1 MSILEG
7 LFLFCVFSLLAYIVV
22 KVSSL
27 TKKVE
32 EHVSYFDASP
42 SGISQASWEMC
53 GHACNL
59 LLWRG
64 DLIEIAIELSEDGR
78 EGVSCCYNLDR
89 GTADFVTDSGVVIAR
104 VMVSKVDAMLD
115 DPPVI
120 FLWSDLPK
128 QAKDIFARRLVFPIR
143 YKNFSF

>member
-1 MSILEG
+1 MSLLEA
-7 LFLFCVFSLLAYIVV
+7 LLLFCVFSLLAYLVV

-53 GHACNL
+53 GHGCNL

-64 DLIEIAIELSEDGR
+64 DLVEIALELGEEGR
-78 EGVSCCYNLDR
+78 EDVSCCYNLDR

-104 VMVSKVDAMLD
+104 LMIVEVTTDETLAV
-115 DPPVI
+115 
-120 FLWSDLPK
+120 FLWSDLPE
-128 QAKDIFARRLVFPIR
+128 QSKDIFARHIPLPFTH
-143 YKNFSF
+143 KNFSF